1 MNNKTRIIYILT
13 ALVFVNFVFC
23 QIDETAQDTTSGII
37 KILEYFGIKIT
48 EPLKALILVLLPL
61 LIRFFEKKK
70 LNDTI
75 NLQEQVLFE
84 NGIELPKKKSF
95 IRKFWER
102 IRYRKNGN

>member
-1 MNNKTRIIYILT
+1 MTKKTRILFIIT
-13 ALVFVNFVFC
+13 CLVFINFIYG

-37 KILEYFGIKIT
+37 KILEHFGIKIT
-48 EPLKALILVLLPL
+48 EPLKALILVLLPI

-75 NLQEQVLFE
+75 TEQEQVLFE

-95 IRKFWER
+95 IRKIWER
-102 IRYRKNGN
+102 ISYRN